1 MAATPFPQR
10 VAAVRRFNR
19 FYTKQIGLLHEH
31 LLRSPFSLTEARVLY
46 ELAHHTTTTATELG
60 KELGL
65 DAGYLSRIL
74 RRFQQRGVL
83 DRTPSKTDARQSVL
97 SLTPRGREAFA
108 ELNRDSH
115 HDIAALLRTLPQPEQ
130 QRLVAAMHAIEGLLG
145 TGSEHV
151 APYVLRRP
159 RPGDMG
165 WVIQR
170 HGALYAREYGW
181 GEEFEALVA
190 DIVAKFI
197 GHHDRERE
205 RCWIAELD
213 GENVGRCFA
222 SRKRR
227 RSPGCVCSSSSPGR
241 AGSVSGSASWRNAW
255 ASPARSTTAGS
266 RCGQTTCC
274 MPPAASTNRPASTW
288 CTKSRTTASVTTW
301 WERPGTCSC
310 EASPRSRKEL
320 PLANL

>member
-46 ELAHHTTTTATELG
+46 ELAHHATTTATQLG

-65 DAGYLSRIL
+65 DAGYLSRML
-74 RRFQQRGVL
+74 RRFQVRGLL
-83 DRTPSKTDARQSVL
+83 DRKPSQSDGRQSVL

-108 ELNRDSH
+108 QLNRDSH
-115 HDIAALLRTLPQPEQ
+115 HDIGALLRTLPQPEQ

-145 TGSEHV
+145 PGSEHA

-170 HGALYAREYGW
+170 HGALYAGRHIYEQAGFQLVHEEPHHSFGHDLV
-181 GEEFEALVA
+181 GETWDL
-190 DIVAKFI
+190 
-197 GHHDRERE
+197 
-205 RCWIAELD
+205 EL
-213 GENVGRCFA
+213 
-222 SRKRR
+222 
-227 RSPGCVCSSSSPGR
+227 
-241 AGSVSGSASWRNAW
+241 
-255 ASPARSTTAGS
+255 
-266 RCGQTTCC
+266 
-274 MPPAASTNRPASTW
+274 
-288 CTKSRTTASVTTW
+288 
-301 WERPGTCSC
+301 
-310 EASPRSRKEL
+310 
-320 PLANL
+320 

>member
-46 ELAHHTTTTATELG
+46 ELSHHTTTTATELG

-65 DAGYLSRIL
+65 DPGYLSRML
-74 RRFQQRGVL
+74 RRFQVRGLL
-83 DRTPSKTDARQSVL
+83 DRKPSQSDGRQSVL

-108 ELNRDSH
+108 QLNRDSH

-130 QRLVAAMHAIEGLLG
+130 QRLVAAMHTIEGLLG
-145 TGSEHV
+145 AGPEHV

-197 GHHDRERE
+197 GHHDRKRE

-213 GENVGRCFA
+213 GENVGSVFCVKKTEAVARLRLLLVEPRARGLGIGKRLVAECVGFA
-222 SRKRR
+222 RKVDYRR
-227 RSPGCVCSSSSPGR
+227 LTLWTNNVLHAGR
-241 AGSVSGSASWRNAW
+241 RIYE
-255 ASPARSTTAGS
+255 
-266 RCGQTTCC
+266 QTGFHLVHEE
-274 MPPAASTNRPASTW
+274 PHHSFGHDLVGETW
-288 CTKSRTTASVTTW
+288 D
-301 WERPGTCSC
+301 
-310 EASPRSRKEL
+310 L
-320 PLANL
+320 QL